1 MFSIV
6 VISHSKKLAEGVAE
20 VAKMMAR
27 DVMIVAAGGTEDG
40 SLGTSYEKIAAAI
53 DKSYTDDGV
62 ALFMDMGSAVMT
74 AEMVLESMSDRRL
87 KLIDAPLVEG
97 VVLAAVEAASG
108 TALEDLAGKMQ
119 QARYA
124 QDRDIG
130 KIYPANRAV
139 PTSWRCRHSPISVLF
154 Q

>member
-6 VISHSKKLAEGVAE
+6 VVSHSKKLAEGVVE

-27 DVMIVAAGGTEDG
+27 DVTIIAAGGTEEDG
-40 SLGTSYEKIAAAI
+40 LGTSYEKIASAI
-53 DKSYTDDGV
+53 DKAYTDDGV

-74 AEMVLESMSDRRL
+74 AEMVLESMAVRRL

-97 VVLAAVEAASG
+97 VVLAAVEAVSG

-119 QARYA
+119 QAR
-124 QDRDIG
+124 DMH
-130 KIYPANRAV
+130 KIE
-139 PTSWRCRHSPISVLF
+139 I
-154 Q
+154 

>member
-6 VISHSKKLAEGVAE
+6 IVSHSEKLAEGVAE

-27 DVMIVAAGGTEDG
+27 DVTIVAAGGMEDG

-53 DKSYTDDGV
+53 DQAYTDDGV
-62 ALFMDMGSAVMT
+62 ALFMDRGSAVMT
-74 AEMVLESMSDRRL
+74 ANMVIGSMSDRHL

-97 VVLAAVEAASG
+97 VVLAAVEASSG

-119 QARYA
+119 QAR
-124 QDRDIG
+124 DMHKIG
-130 KIYPANRAV
+130 I
-139 PTSWRCRHSPISVLF
+139 
-154 Q
+154 